1 MKTIIIQFGGTGDLA
16 LKKLYPAY
24 ENLLAKGFDFTV
36 LALGRRFTNK
46 EDFLATMVRKEAS
59 AEFLSRMDYLYYDM
73 ADPQATDALRDRMLQ
88 IIADAT
94 EVELIYYMALQPS
107 LYEEA
112 IRQIQAVDSQMSCS
126 CTLSKKIIVEKPFGF
141 DLQSAERYNSILLK
155 AFNDKEI
162 YRVDHYLGK
171 EFMQNLLILRFHNDI
186 IRSIWD
192 NRSIESIQIIFDET
206 HGVDQRL
213 GFYEQI
219 GVVRDTIQNHIMQ
232 IITYLTMNEPATL
245 SPEDIA
251 IEKVKVL
258 RSIAPVS
265 EFHTGRYE
273 SLGAHSG
280 HVVNTP
286 TYAALKLSVNTY
298 YFAGI
303 PIYIRTG
310 KMQKEAKSLIY
321 VKFRNITGMV
331 MQDSSIAE
339 NGVIITI
346 HPAPAVNLGNDTAI
360 LPGQTVILNAGSGFT
375 SYLWS
380 TGATT
385 QTINASSAVVGVIP
399 FWVQVTDNNGC
410 KGGDTIEINFTNH
423 PGIAEATKSPGFS
436 IVPNPASNQ
445 VEVLWDAMANEPVS
459 LTIITLDGR
468 MVVQKTLCPSDGKA
482 LLDVSALPAGNYLIQ
497 LSSLT
502 NRTIQRL
509 VIVR

>member
-1 MKTIIIQFGGTGDLA
+1 MKRIIIQFGGTGDLA

-24 ENLLAKGFDFTV
+24 EDLLTKGFDFTV

-46 EDFLATMVRKEAS
+46 EDFLAAMVRKDAS
-59 AEFLSRMDYLYYDM
+59 ADFLSRMDYLYYDM
-73 ADPQATDALRDRMLQ
+73 ADPLATDALRDRMLQ
-88 IIADAT
+88 TIADAQ

-112 IRQIQAVDSQMSCS
+112 IRQIQSVDSQMSCS
-126 CTLSKKIIVEKPFGF
+126 CSLSKKIVVEKPFGF

-155 AFNDKEI
+155 AFSDKEI

-245 SPEDIA
+245 SPEDIT

-258 RSIAPVS
+258 RSIAPVTD
-265 EFHTGRYE
+265 FHTGRYE
-273 SLGAHSG
+273 SLGANSG

-321 VKFRNITGMV
+321 VKFRNTTGMV
-331 MQDSSIAE
+331 MHDSTIAE

-346 HPAPAVNLGNDTAI
+346 HPELTIDISMNLKEPNTSWKSKPVRFRFNQAETFGANTPEAYEQIVRKI
-360 LPGQTVILNAGSGFT
+360 LL
-375 SYLWS
+375 
-380 TGATT
+380 
-385 QTINASSAVVGVIP
+385 
-399 FWVQVTDNNGC
+399 
-410 KGGDTIEINFTNH
+410 GDKSLFPSMREINESWRIVAPMLEDDLPMEVYPVRTLPRFASDLAKGN
-423 PGIAEATKSPGFS
+423 GFKWFS
-436 IVPNPASNQ
+436 
-445 VEVLWDAMANEPVS
+445 
-459 LTIITLDGR
+459 
-468 MVVQKTLCPSDGKA
+468 
-482 LLDVSALPAGNYLIQ
+482 
-497 LSSLT
+497 
-502 NRTIQRL
+502 
-509 VIVR
+509 

>member
-1 MKTIIIQFGGTGDLA
+1 MKRIVVQFGGTGDLA
-16 LKKLYPAY
+16 QKKLYPAY
-24 ENLLAKGFDFTV
+24 EHLMGKGFDFTV
-36 LALGRRFTNK
+36 LALGRRFK
-46 EDFLATMVRKEAS
+46 DRKEFVKAMVSPDAS
-59 AEFLSRMDYLYYDM
+59 PEFLKNLEYLYYDM
-73 ADPQATDALRDRMLQ
+73 ADPEATDPLRMYIQEVIEGTD
-88 IIADAT
+88 

-112 IRQIQAVDSQMSCS
+112 IRQIQKIDSQLSCQ
-126 CTLSKKIIVEKPFGF
+126 CNLTKKIVVEKPFGF
-141 DLQSAERYNSILLK
+141 DLESAQRYNEILLK
-155 AFNDKEI
+155 AFDDKEI

-251 IEKVKVL
+251 VEKIKVL

-273 SLGAHSG
+273 SLGANSG
-280 HVVNTP
+280 HVVDTP

-298 YFAGI
+298 FFADV

-310 KMQKEAKSLIY
+310 KMQADAKSLIY
-321 VKFRNITGMV
+321 VKFRNTTGKV
-331 MQDSSIAE
+331 MHDDSIAE

-346 HPAPAVNLGNDTAI
+346 HPELTIDISMNLKEPDTSWKSKPVRFRFNQAETFGANTPEAYEQIVKKI
-360 LPGQTVILNAGSGFT
+360 LQGDKSLFPSMREITESWRIVTPMLEHERHMEVYPVRTLPRFASDLAKDNGFT
-375 SYLWS
+375 W
-380 TGATT
+380 
-385 QTINASSAVVGVIP
+385 
-399 FWVQVTDNNGC
+399 FD
-410 KGGDTIEINFTNH
+410 
-423 PGIAEATKSPGFS
+423 
-436 IVPNPASNQ
+436 
-445 VEVLWDAMANEPVS
+445 
-459 LTIITLDGR
+459 
-468 MVVQKTLCPSDGKA
+468 
-482 LLDVSALPAGNYLIQ
+482 
-497 LSSLT
+497 
-502 NRTIQRL
+502 
-509 VIVR
+509 

>member
-24 ENLLAKGFDFTV
+24 EDLLAKGFDFTV

-59 AEFLSRMDYLYYDM
+59 QEFLSRMDYLYYDM
-73 ADPQATDALRDRMLQ
+73 ADPKATEALRDRMLE
-88 IIADAT
+88 IIANAK

-107 LYEEA
+107 LYEDA
-112 IRQIQAVDSQMSCS
+112 IRQIQVVDSQMSCS
-126 CTLSKKIIVEKPFGF
+126 CTLSKKIVVEKPFGF

-155 AFNDKEI
+155 AFSDKEI

-258 RSIAPVS
+258 RSIAPVTD
-265 EFHTGRYE
+265 FHTGRYE
-273 SLGAHSG
+273 SLGANSG

-321 VKFRNITGMV
+321 VKFRNTTGMV
-331 MQDSSIAE
+331 MHDSTIAE

-346 HPAPAVNLGNDTAI
+346 HPELTIDISMNLKEPNTSWKSKPVRFRFNQAETFGANTPEAYEQIVRKI
-360 LPGQTVILNAGSGFT
+360 LQ
-375 SYLWS
+375 
-380 TGATT
+380 
-385 QTINASSAVVGVIP
+385 
-399 FWVQVTDNNGC
+399 
-410 KGGDTIEINFTNH
+410 GDKSLFPSMREINESWRIVAPMLADDLPMEVYPVRTLPRF
-423 PGIAEATKSPGFS
+423 AADLAKSNGFKWFS
-436 IVPNPASNQ
+436 
-445 VEVLWDAMANEPVS
+445 
-459 LTIITLDGR
+459 
-468 MVVQKTLCPSDGKA
+468 
-482 LLDVSALPAGNYLIQ
+482 
-497 LSSLT
+497 
-502 NRTIQRL
+502 
-509 VIVR
+509 

>member
-1 MKTIIIQFGGTGDLA
+1 MKRVVIQFGGTGDLA

-24 ENLLAKGFDFTV
+24 EHLMQQGFDFTV
-36 LALGRRFTNK
+36 LALGRRFSDRD
-46 EDFLATMVRKEAS
+46 EFLAAMVSETAS
-59 AEFLSRMDYLYYDM
+59 EQFLGHLQYLYYDM
-73 ADPQATDALRDRMLQ
+73 ADPGATGPLMKAITE
-88 IIADAT
+88 IIGGHQEA
-94 EVELIYYMALQPS
+94 ELIYYMALQPS

-112 IRQIQAVDSQMSCS
+112 IKQIQAVDSQLSCECS
-126 CTLSKKIIVEKPFGF
+126 LTKKIVVEKPFGF
-141 DLQSAERYNSILLK
+141 DLTSAQRYNEILLQ
-155 AFNDKEI
+155 AFDDREI

-251 IEKVKVL
+251 VEKVKVL

-265 EFHTGRYE
+265 EFYTGRYE

-280 HVVNTP
+280 HVVHTP

-298 YFAGI
+298 YFAGV

-310 KMQKEAKSLIY
+310 KMQKDAKSLIY
-321 VKFRNITGMV
+321 VKFRNTTQQV
-331 MQDSSIAE
+331 MHDTSIGE

-346 HPAPAVNLGNDTAI
+346 HPELTIDISMNLKEPDTSWKSKPVRFRFNQAETFGANTPEAYEQIVKKILQGDKSLFPTMREITESWRVVAPMLERELPMEVYPVRTLPRFTA
-360 LPGQTVILNAGSGFT
+360 
-375 SYLWS
+375 
-380 TGATT
+380 
-385 QTINASSAVVGVIP
+385 
-399 FWVQVTDNNGC
+399 D
-410 KGGDTIEINFTNH
+410 
-423 PGIAEATKSPGFS
+423 IARKNGFS
-436 IVPNPASNQ
+436 WFA
-445 VEVLWDAMANEPVS
+445 
-459 LTIITLDGR
+459 
-468 MVVQKTLCPSDGKA
+468 
-482 LLDVSALPAGNYLIQ
+482 
-497 LSSLT
+497 
-502 NRTIQRL
+502 
-509 VIVR
+509 